1 MAGSLIKVDEVTVSS
16 SIASIIIGGGSS
28 GSSGLNYAMDST
40 YDVYILHQINVKPS
54 NNQVSYRLRF
64 TAGGTPQTSAL
75 YDRAQQI
82 FRSDTAWN
90 TNAIASQTAS
100 DLEIGVS
107 NTTGGVHSTQYIFN
121 ASNASGYTYYTNESS
136 RHSYD
141 SQNLR
146 GMIGGGVYRGVQA
159 IDGVQLYFSAG
170 DITSAKFVLY
180 GLKK

>member
-16 SIASIIIGGGSS
+16 STASIIIGGGSS

-40 YDVYILHQINVKPS
+40 YDVYILHQINVKTSS
-54 NNQVSYRLRF
+54 NADTYRLRF
-64 TAGGTPQTSAL
+64 TAGGSPQISAL
-75 YDRAQQI
+75 YDRAQML
-82 FRSDTAWN
+82 FRSDTVWN

-121 ASNASGYTYYTNESS
+121 ASNASGYTYYTNESM
-136 RHSYD
+136 RNSYD
-141 SQNLR
+141 SGKVR
-146 GMIGGGVYRGVQA
+146 GMIGGGVYRGTQA
-159 IDGVQLYFSAG
+159 VDGVQLYFATG
-170 DITSAKFVLY
+170 NITSAKFVLY